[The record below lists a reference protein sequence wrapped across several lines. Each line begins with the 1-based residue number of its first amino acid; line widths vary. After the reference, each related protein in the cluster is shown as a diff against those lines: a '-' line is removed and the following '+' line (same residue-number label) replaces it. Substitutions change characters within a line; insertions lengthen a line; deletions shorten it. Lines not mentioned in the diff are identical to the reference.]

1 MGQKQDRQKKIL
13 ELIEKENVTTQED
26 MIEHLR
32 EAGFDVTQ
40 ATVSRDIREMGLVK
54 KTDKNGICHY
64 VEMTSHG
71 KKGGIHNA
79 LTDSVVKVD
88 FAGNILVIKTLPV
101 WQVPLPPG
109 WTPWIR
115 RRFLAVLRGTT
126 PFSWWY
132 ARRHTPTGFVRS
144 FPKKSIHPDR

>member
-88 FAGNILVIKTLPV
+88 FAGNILVIKTLPGMASAV
-101 WQVPLPPG
+101 ATWVDSLDKEEVLG
-109 WTPWIR
+109 SIAGDDAIFVVVREEAYAHRLCLELSKKINTP
-115 RRFLAVLRGTT
+115 
-126 PFSWWY
+126 
-132 ARRHTPTGFVRS
+132 
-144 FPKKSIHPDR
+144 

>member
-1 MGQKQDRQKKIL
+1 
-13 ELIEKENVTTQED
+13 

-88 FAGNILVIKTLPV
+88 FAGNILVIKTLPGMASAV
-101 WQVPLPPG
+101 ATWVDSLDKEEVLGSIAGDDAIFVVVREEAYAHRLCQELSKKIN
-109 WTPWIR
+109 TP
-115 RRFLAVLRGTT
+115 
-126 PFSWWY
+126 
-132 ARRHTPTGFVRS
+132 
-144 FPKKSIHPDR
+144 

>member
-88 FAGNILVIKTLPV
+88 FAGNILVIKTLPGMASAV
-101 WQVPLPPG
+101 ATWVDSLDKEEVLGSIAGDDAIFVVVREEAYAHRLCQELSKKIN
-109 WTPWIR
+109 TP
-115 RRFLAVLRGTT
+115 
-126 PFSWWY
+126 
-132 ARRHTPTGFVRS
+132 
-144 FPKKSIHPDR
+144 

>member
-79 LTDSVVKVD
+79 LTDSVVKVE
-88 FAGNILVIKTLPV
+88 FAGNILVIKTLPGMASAV
-101 WQVPLPPG
+101 ATWVDSLDKEEVLGSIAGDDAIFVVVREEAYAHRLCQELSKKIN
-109 WTPWIR
+109 TP
-115 RRFLAVLRGTT
+115 
-126 PFSWWY
+126 
-132 ARRHTPTGFVRS
+132 
-144 FPKKSIHPDR
+144 